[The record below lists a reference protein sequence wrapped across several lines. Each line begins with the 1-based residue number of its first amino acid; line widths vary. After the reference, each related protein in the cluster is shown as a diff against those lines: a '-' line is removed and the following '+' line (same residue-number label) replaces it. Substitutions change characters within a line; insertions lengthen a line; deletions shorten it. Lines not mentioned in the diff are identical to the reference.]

1 MAGANHPPGP
11 VGAVSLGAAQEAI
24 AKVTAEATK
33 RRVGVVV
40 AIAAASGDLV
50 ALARMDRVPPLA
62 AESATRKCRTV
73 AMTWRSTESFAAS
86 LRGDLETEPEYFH
99 GMHHVGPLMTV
110 GGGVPIV
117 VDGTLAGVAAVSGAS
132 TADDIALAELAA
144 RTASMAMTARSSKG
158 R

>member
-1 MAGANHPPGP
+1 
-11 VGAVSLGAAQEAI
+11 LLRAAQEAI

-50 ALARMDRVPPLA
+50 ALVRMDGVPPLA

-86 LRGDLETEPEYFH
+86 LRSDLDTEPEYFH

-117 VDGTLAGVAAVSGAS
+117 VDGHLAGVAAVSGAS

-144 RTASMAMTARSSKG
+144 GTASKAMTRRSRKG

>member
-1 MAGANHPPGP
+1 MAGTTHPPGP
-11 VGAVSLGAAQEAI
+11 TGAVSLGAAQEAI

-40 AIAAASGDLV
+40 AIAAASGDLI
-50 ALARMDRVPPLA
+50 ALARMDGVPPLA
-62 AESATRKCRTV
+62 AESASRKCRTV
-73 AMTWRSTESFAAS
+73 AMTWRSTEWFAAS

-117 VDGTLAGVAAVSGAS
+117 VDGHLVGVAAVSGAS

-144 RTASMAMTARSSKG
+144 RTASKAMTSRSRKG